1 MTRINQT
8 TPRRSIDGEI
18 AGALNTVVLM
28 LAAIL
33 LFVTLTP
40 A

>member
-1 MTRINQT
+1 MTRIHHT
-8 TPRRSIDGEI
+8 TSNSSFDARI
-18 AGALNTVVLM
+18 AGALNTVVLT
-28 LAAIL
+28 LAAVL